1 MPDPVEPDDAAAGS
15 PEPGDSPASGTG
27 AGTGLP
33 GAEVYALWEELA
45 AFPASRVDDGLDRLM
60 AWFQENLDVDNV
72 SWLGSLRMLDDPQAG
87 EDPLLGWRLRASR
100 KLLPDTKEY
109 RDLVA
114 SYYTPVHYGK
124 LTSTYYG
131 GKHGSAGVNVHVGAT
146 SRALVEGAGKF
157 RMHRLR
163 DGWVDYAEFRQT
175 EHFRLYYS
183 NLKITDRI
191 WIVYPVVEQAESIF
205 LLDRHR
211 REDGS
216 LRKNFT
222 GREAALAASVLRG
235 LSEFH
240 RRLLLTNGVL
250 RGSKALSPLKRRIL
264 QELLSSRAEK
274 EIAAVLE
281 QRPFTLRKYI
291 TELYAEFG
299 VKTRAALMALWLG
312 ED

>member
-1 MPDPVEPDDAAAGS
+1 L
-15 PEPGDSPASGTG
+15 SGGVSVPSEIYT
-27 AGTGLP
+27 
-33 GAEVYALWEELA
+33 LWEEIA
-45 AFPASRVDDGLDRLM
+45 AFPASRVDDALDHLM
-60 AWFQENLDVDNV
+60 RWFQEHLDVDNV
-72 SWLGSLRMLDDPQAG
+72 SWLGSLRMLDDPQAE

-114 SYYTPVHYGK
+114 SYYAPVHYGK

-131 GKHGSAGVNVHVGAT
+131 GRHSGPGVNVHVGAT

-157 RMHRLR
+157 RVHRLR

-175 EHFRLYYS
+175 EHFRLYYT
-183 NLKITDRI
+183 NLGITDRI
-191 WIVYPVVEQAESIF
+191 WIAFPVEQKTESIF
-205 LLDRHR
+205 LVDRHK
-211 REDGS
+211 REDGT

-222 GREAALAASVLRG
+222 GREAATVASVLRG
-235 LSEFH
+235 LREFH

-291 TELYAEFG
+291 TELYSEFG

-312 ED
+312 GD